1 MFCTSFVNLILKYF
15 ILCGSTRNEIFII
28 SFSNCLK
35 CIKSLLLYID
45 FTSCNLTELIY

>member
-15 ILCGSTRNEIFII
+15 ILCGSTRNEIFLI

-35 CIKSLLLYID
+35 CIKSLLYID